1 VTIGP
6 RTRTHRGA
14 SRFPLLLSAVAGSHG
29 PTAAA
34 RGGMVS
40 LRADRRAT
48 NRHSAPESRW
58 PRQANSLNP
67 KPRRASPRTLRSH
80 GAEEEKDQSS
90 TANPVYSFPGR
101 RDHHLGPYLPRGGPG
116 WPPGPLS
123 HSSRRIFDH
132 ARVLF
137 GTGLGRPRRC
147 LPPRSRSAH
156 GADANNG
163 VRVPRGGRER
173 ALRGNSRGLGT
184 CPEPQ
189 YPSSRQHSPTSYEDH
204 RI

>member
-1 VTIGP
+1 MTIGP

-14 SRFPLLLSAVAGSHG
+14 WRFPLLLSAVAGSHG

-48 NRHSAPESRW
+48 NRHPAPESRW

-80 GAEEEKDQSS
+80 AAEEEKDQSS

-116 WPPGPLS
+116 WPPGLLS

-147 LPPRSRSAH
+147 LPPRSRIGPRRRRQLRGE
-156 GADANNG
+156 GAARRPRTCSSWGQPGPRN
-163 VRVPRGGRER
+163 VPRAPRSFE
-173 ALRGNSRGLGT
+173 ST
-184 CPEPQ
+184 PQ
-189 YPSSRQHSPTSYEDH
+189 SNKL
-204 RI
+204 